1 MKIIILGFLFVSV
14 GCLAELKNMS
24 DMELSTTTGDG
35 LGFAL
40 QDFAFSTEDA
50 NVTLTGIEN
59 SNNEERLVQWTDYY
73 IYGEGSEYGSQK
85 VLTDV
90 GSYLH
95 PWVFQT
101 VRGGSAPEYMAIGDD
116 VALLELKADAYSNP
130 LQNSTDFILHSRYQ
144 GCIWGHDGCGSAA
157 SDSPFDAVVAIDDQ
171 LSEYNSEFTSLI
183 DIYDDQIHQQL
194 APLP

>member
-59 SNNEERLVQWTDYY
+59 SNNEEILVQWFSKT
-73 IYGEGSEYGSQK
+73 
-85 VLTDV
+85 
-90 GSYLH
+90 
-95 PWVFQT
+95 
-101 VRGGSAPEYMAIGDD
+101 
-116 VALLELKADAYSNP
+116 
-130 LQNSTDFILHSRYQ
+130 
-144 GCIWGHDGCGSAA
+144 
-157 SDSPFDAVVAIDDQ
+157 
-171 LSEYNSEFTSLI
+171 LI
-183 DIYDDQIHQQL
+183 
-194 APLP
+194 